1 MSVVPVNYLH
11 LYVFILEDS
20 VVGRYRSQQ
29 ITVISILRDLL
40 AIVWRYL
47 DTNGTY
53 TRTVVVSS
61 HWSDVFKTREK
72 PAYVLDN
79 RQLLPKTIL

>member
-1 MSVVPVNYLH
+1 MSVVPINYLH

-53 TRTVVVSS
+53 TL
-61 HWSDVFKTREK
+61 E
-72 PAYVLDN
+72 P
-79 RQLLPKTIL
+79 